1 MIDRCA
7 DCRINSH
14 MPQTPD
20 FENLSVFQQ
29 IKHGLEDSLAHS
41 RGQLNLRT
49 TILPAPPPPVSPRR
63 VLALRRKLNMSQT
76 VFAATLNVSP
86 KLVQSWEQGLR
97 KPIRG
102 DLRLIEIIERE
113 PRLVGAMFADNRPR
127 SISTGLP
134 KKPSRRV
141 SAA

>member
-1 MIDRCA
+1 
-7 DCRINSH
+7 

-29 IKHGLEDSLAHS
+29 IKYGLRDAIAHS
-41 RGQLNLRT
+41 HGQLNLRT
-49 TILPAPPPPVSPRR
+49 TTLPAPPPPVSPRR

-86 KLVQSWEQGLR
+86 KLVQSWEQGSR

-113 PRLVGAMFADNRPR
+113 PRLVGAMFADSRLRSTRPAVR
-127 SISTGLP
+127 
-134 KKPSRRV
+134 KKPARRLSASLASR
-141 SAA
+141 